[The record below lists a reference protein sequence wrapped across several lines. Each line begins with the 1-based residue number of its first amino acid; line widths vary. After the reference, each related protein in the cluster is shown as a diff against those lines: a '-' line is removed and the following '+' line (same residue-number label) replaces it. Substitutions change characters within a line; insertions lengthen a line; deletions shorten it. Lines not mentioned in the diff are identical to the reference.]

1 MEKLHEDW
9 SRKNEIKITNFSM
22 FTLGKHGKLT
32 GKMGGKSRKEAS
44 YASWIK
50 ASFQSRKEANFKIIF
65 LGN

>member
-9 SRKNEIKITNFSM
+9 NRKNEIKITNFSM

-44 YASWIK
+44 YSYTHTHV
-50 ASFQSRKEANFKIIF
+50 Q
-65 LGN
+65 